1 MSSKTGLAVL
11 LFAAIPLSSLPAQV
25 KDGGKPAPAA
35 QDFSKEAYV
44 IEKLNT
50 RIVAED
56 DGSDTRELTAEIR
69 ILADAGV
76 KAFAVLSFPYTSA
89 NEVVDVDYVRV
100 RKPGGTI
107 VKTPDYNIQDM
118 PGEVT
123 RSAPMYS
130 DLHEKHIA
138 VKGLAVGDVLEYL
151 VRYRVVKPQVPGHF
165 WFEDSFIKDAIVNEE
180 RLEISVPAAKYVK
193 VSSPESK
200 PEIREEGT
208 RRVYVWSHSNL
219 IRPEKDPNEVPK
231 RTLPAPSVKVTT
243 FKNWEEV
250 GEWYGGLQKEP
261 LEVTPAIQT
270 KAAELTKGLKTEDEK
285 IHAIYSFVALKYH
298 YIGLDFGIGRYQP
311 HPADDVLGNGYG
323 DCKDKHT
330 LLAAL
335 LKAAGIDA
343 WPALIHGSRKLDP
356 DVPSP
361 AQFNHV
367 ITVVPSGGKFIW
379 LDTTPEVAPYQL
391 LISTLRNKQALVIPT
406 DKRPVLMTT
415 PANPPTPSEQTFTA
429 EGKLDATGT
438 YTAHVE
444 QLYRGD
450 VEVML
455 RYGFRQLSQSQWK
468 EGAQRFSYGLGFAG
482 DVSNVTVTPPDETDK
497 PFRIS
502 YDYVRKGYSDWDNR
516 QITPPVPAML
526 GIEATKDTKK
536 PQESVLLGAP
546 GEVVYQSKLTL
557 PPGYT
562 IETPKSLDLVKPY
575 AEYHTMASVQGGV
588 LTSSRRLV
596 IKKSEVELSDW
607 EDYRDFGKAISDDEN
622 KYIHL
627 NGENAGASGTQPA
640 YSEELNH
647 KLQEGNEALQKRD
660 STRAQ
665 ELYREVLAKEPQY
678 PGAHFNLGLAL
689 SSQNRVEEAL
699 AEFRKEQEVSPND
712 VRSYEV
718 PASYLTAVGRKDE
731 AITEWR
737 KLLKVDPKNRDAAL
751 KLSGLL
757 AAEGKNADATAVLEN
772 GVKESPDSPTLG
784 MALGEAYVKSG
795 QPDKGISSMQKAMH
809 AEGDSKEIDPG
820 MLNDAAYLLA
830 VNKTHLDVAK
840 EYAEKAVAE
849 LDARS
854 VAGAD
859 SDSTGFPI
867 SAGFAA
873 VWDTLGWVYFQT
885 GDAVRAES
893 FIRAAWVLGQQS
905 VVGDHLGQTY
915 EKLGKKKLAERV
927 YEQALSA
934 QFMAPIIIGTPGQT
948 SVPEYQTN
956 RNQILS
962 HYERLTGRKSPPPI
976 EIRRLPNGEWT
987 KTRSDELKEALE
999 AKVTKTTSLAGVA
1012 FFSVVFA
1019 PGKVEKVRY
1028 IRGDEELK
1036 SMMEKLETAS
1046 YQMEFPVGSGA
1057 RIVRRVTLTCH
1068 PNAGCTAEMVPPN
1081 QVGPGVY

>member
-1 MSSKTGLAVL
+1 MSSKTALAVL

-50 RIVAED
+50 RIVAEE
-56 DGSDTRELTAEIR
+56 DGSDTRESTAEIK

-100 RKPGGTI
+100 RKPDGTI

-165 WFEDSFIKDAIVNEE
+165 WFEDSIIKDAIVKEE

-231 RTLPAPSVKVTT
+231 RTLPAPSVQVTT
-243 FKNWEEV
+243 FKSWEEV
-250 GEWYGGLQKEP
+250 GQWYGGLQKEP
-261 LEVTPAIQT
+261 LEVTPAIQA
-270 KAAELTKGLKTEDEK
+270 KAAELTKELKTEDEK
-285 IHAIYSFVALKYH
+285 IRAIYSFVALKYH

-367 ITVVPSGGKFIW
+367 ITVVPSGDRFIW

-406 DKRPVLMTT
+406 DKPPVLMTT

-455 RYGFRQLSQSQWK
+455 RYGFRKLSQSQWK

-482 DVSNVTVTPPDETDK
+482 DVSNVTLTPPDETDK

-516 QITPPVPAML
+516 QITPPVPPML

-562 IETPKSLDLVKPY
+562 IETPKNLDLVKPY

-627 NGENAGASGTQPA
+627 NGDLGNNASLDQKYRDASQAMQTANPSRAQQLFEQIISGDPKYPMAHQGLGSALMMQNKIP
-640 YSEELNH
+640 
-647 KLQEGNEALQKRD
+647 EAL
-660 STRAQ
+660 
-665 ELYREVLAKEPQY
+665 
-678 PGAHFNLGLAL
+678 
-689 SSQNRVEEAL
+689 VEWH
-699 AEFRKEQEVSPND
+699 KEQELNPND
-712 VRSYEV
+712 VRAYEV
-718 PASYLTAVGRKDE
+718 PVASLMYLGRRDE
-731 AITEWR
+731 AMEEWR
-737 KLLKVDPKNRDAAL
+737 RLLKVDPKSQLAALSLGQLLSQVNKYSDAAEVLEDAVKVSPDGANLHFALGATYL
-751 KLSGLL
+751 KMGQSEKAVVEMQAAAEHGSDPMLL
-757 AAEGKNADATAVLEN
+757 NDIAYTLAEGKTSLELARRFAEQSLKKLEERSIINVADAD
-772 GVKESPDSPTLG
+772 P
-784 MALGEAYVKSG
+784 EAAITN
-795 QPDKGISSMQKAMH
+795 QLAM
-809 AEGDSKEIDPG
+809 
-820 MLNDAAYLLA
+820 
-830 VNKTHLDVAK
+830 
-840 EYAEKAVAE
+840 
-849 LDARS
+849 
-854 VAGAD
+854 
-859 SDSTGFPI
+859 
-867 SAGFAA
+867 
-873 VWDTLGWVYFQT
+873 VWDTLGWVFYQS
-885 GDAVRAES
+885 GDLNRAADFVRAS
-893 FIRAAWVLGQQS
+893 WLLSQHAT
-905 VVGDHLGQTY
+905 VGEHLGEIY
-915 EKLGKKKLAERV
+915 EKQGRNKEAAHIYVLALAAAGVPAFLRPGVPHVYPGLPVAPPADPTGRLALASEITARFQKLTGKKPSL
-927 YEQALSA
+927 YESD
-934 QFMAPIIIGTPGQT
+934 
-948 SVPEYQTN
+948 
-956 RNQILS
+956 
-962 HYERLTGRKSPPPI
+962 
-976 EIRRLPNGEWT
+976 RLPNGEWT
-987 KTRSDELKEALE
+987 KTASEQL
-999 AKVTKTTSLAGVA
+999 SLIRTVKFGKMPNLSGSAEFA
-1012 FFSVVFA
+1012 IVFA
-1019 PGKVEKVRY
+1019 PGNVESAEY
-1028 IRGDEELK
+1028 TSGDQSLK
-1036 SMMEKLETAS
+1036 ALTSKIKAAH
-1046 YQMEFPVGSGA
+1046 YQVEFPAGSQAKLLRRAELSCFPLSGCMAVLMPTENAQA
-1057 RIVRRVTLTCH
+1057 RQNNL
-1068 PNAGCTAEMVPPN
+1068 G
-1081 QVGPGVY
+1081 Y